1 MRVASRP
8 GRGRLEPFIE
18 QIWYLED
25 PSAGAPDRPAPPTPI
40 FPDGRMEIVMQL
52 GAAVTEVRADGL
64 HVQPRA
70 MLVGHTIDTVAVAP
84 TGAMATLGVSFKP
97 AGASA
102 WLAWPQDEM
111 AGRIVEL
118 DAAWPAFVRR
128 IADRAAA
135 ARDDEARFD
144 AVERVLLD
152 LVPDDAAPDPAV
164 AATVDRL
171 RRTCGRASIVGMA
184 RAAGISRRQLERRFA
199 GSVGL
204 SPRLYGRIVR
214 FQHVL
219 RHVGRVRGA
228 ELAARCG
235 YADQAHLIREV
246 RRFTGQ
252 TPGALEAI
260 EQPMTEFF
268 ARV

>member
-1 MRVASRP
+1 MVSRP

-25 PSAGAPDRPAPPTPI
+25 PAADGAAAPAAI
-40 FPDGRMEIVMQL
+40 FPDGRMEIVVQL
-52 GAAVTEVRADGL
+52 GAPMCEVRADGSRL
-64 HVQPRA
+64 QPTA
-70 MLVGHTIDTVAVAP
+70 LLVGHTIEAVSLRP
-84 TGAMATLGVSFKP
+84 SGPMATLGVSFKP

-102 WLAWPQDEM
+102 WLRWRQGEL

-118 DAAWPAFVRR
+118 GAAWPAF
-128 IADRAAA
+128 ADRAVARAA
-135 ARDDEARFD
+135 DARTDEERFD
-144 AVERVLLD
+144 AVERALLE
-152 LVPDDAAPDPAV
+152 LLPDGAAPDAAV
-164 AATVDRL
+164 TATVERL
-171 RRTCGRASIVGMA
+171 RRSVGRASI
-184 RAAGISRRQLERRFA
+184 AAMGRQAGLSRRQLERRFA
-199 GSVGL
+199 DAVGL

-219 RHVGRVRGA
+219 HRLGHVSGA

-235 YADQAHLIREV
+235 FADQAHLIREV
-246 RRFTGQ
+246 RRFTGT

>member
-1 MRVASRP
+1 VRVASLP

-25 PSAGAPDRPAPPTPI
+25 SAATPGAPPTLI
-40 FPDGRMEIVMQL
+40 FPDGRMEIVLQIGAPMRQQL
-52 GAAVTEVRADGL
+52 GADSC
-64 HVQPRA
+64 VQPRA
-70 MLVGHTIDTVAVAP
+70 MLVGYTVDTVSLTP
-84 TGAMATLGVSFKP
+84 TGPIATLGVSFKP

-102 WLAWPQDEM
+102 WLRWRQHEM
-111 AGRIVEL
+111 TGRFAAL
-118 DAAWPAFVRR
+118 DAVWPALARR
-128 IADRAAA
+128 VADRVAA
-135 ARDDEARFD
+135 ARDDHDRFD
-144 AVERVLLD
+144 AVERALLA
-152 LVPDDAAPDPAV
+152 LLPDDAAADPAV
-164 AATVDRL
+164 AATVTQL
-171 RRTCGRASIVGMA
+171 RRTGGRASIEAIG
-184 RAAGISRRQLERRFA
+184 RQTGISRRQLERRFGDA
-199 GSVGL
+199 VGL

-219 RHVGRVRGA
+219 RHVGRVSGA
-228 ELAARCG
+228 DLAARCG

-246 RRFTGQ
+246 RRFTGH